1 MKSVFE
7 KVCTV
12 FPKYLTLKNYFNGK
26 LTLFEWVVS
35 VFLVFEYASTAAT
48 LTALRNIEK
57 HTREIIADIEET
69 ENEYEEDNEW

>member
-12 FPKYLTLKNYFNGK
+12 YPKYLTLKNYFNGK
-26 LTLFEWVVS
+26 LTLFEWVVA
-35 VFLVFEYASTAAT
+35 VFLVFEYASPASSLA
-48 LTALRNIEK
+48 ALRNIEK

-69 ENEYEEDNEW
+69 ENVYEEESL